1 MKPSL
6 ASYWLSKFNPLH
18 VLTLNRKRISD
29 GLMMYE
35 TDNANNPIT
44 FRFYTDEG
52 KAQYSLSR
60 SEAAYLASLLEDF
73 LEKGQQP

>member
-1 MKPSL
+1 MKPNL
-6 ASYWLSKFNPLH
+6 TSYWLSKFSPLR

>member
-6 ASYWLSKFNPLH
+6 ASYWLSKFNPLR